1 MQTLDSVRLR
11 QSVSKLDRSTPLRII
26 AIGDSSIYGYGD
38 PIGGGWVERLRRQW
52 MSIEDDGHVLYN
64 LGVRGDGVK
73 QVAARIE
80 AEFSRRGELR
90 NRYPDVIILSVG
102 INDSARLG
110 RLDGKQYTP
119 REEFQQ
125 QIDHLVD
132 VANQLCPVLFVGMT
146 PVNENKMPFLD
157 CFYYNHR
164 DQYEYKEITKQ
175 ICDRRNIPY
184 LDIFDL
190 WIAKEE
196 DWRRSQ
202 LANDGL
208 HLNPQGYQNLLE
220 DILNWERM
228 KKCKLDRN

>member
-1 MQTLDSVRLR
+1 MQILSDVRLR
-11 QSVSKLDRSTPLRII
+11 QTTAQTTQSPLRIV

-52 MSIEDDGHVLYN
+52 MSQEDRGHILYN

-90 NRYPDVIILSVG
+90 NRYPDRIILSVG

-119 REEFQQ
+119 KEEFTL
-125 QIDHLVD
+125 QIDRLLD
-132 VANQLCPVLFVGMT
+132 IASQLCPVLFVGMT
-146 PVNENKMPFLD
+146 PVDESKMPFLE

-164 DQYEYKEITKQ
+164 DQYEYKEITQQ
-175 ICDRRNIPY
+175 ICDRRQIPY
-184 LDIFDL
+184 LDVFDI
-190 WIAKEE
+190 WMAREE
-196 DWRRSQ
+196 EWRRSR
-202 LANDGL
+202 LASDGL
-208 HLNPQGYQNLLE
+208 HLNSQGYQSLLE
-220 DILNWERM
+220 DVRNWDEIFQ
-228 KKCKLDRN
+228 